1 MEGSRRR
8 HTSPSPPSPLL
19 LFPRT
24 ELITRGESLFR
35 AAKRGRKARRKA
47 ALDDDDDDDAAV
59 RKRHGVLQAFVSM
72 Q

>member
-35 AAKRGRKARRKA
+35 AAKRGRRKA